1 MTMGSEWIAAYF
13 FLPFFNHAGYQR
25 GVFFL
30 IDMRGQKAA
39 DKNERRC

>member
-1 MTMGSEWIAAYF
+1 MTIGSEWIAAYF
-13 FLPFFNHAGYQR
+13 FCLFLITQGIK
-25 GVFFL
+25 GVFFFL